1 MAQFPFKQADILALA
16 DSVLAGLTA
25 HAAIYPDPP
34 VDLADFQAAID
45 AYHQTRAALTEARAA
60 KEMATGQNQDA
71 FADLK
76 DKLKSQLRYAEN
88 RVRFDDN
95 KLNMLGWAGRR
106 DKTSILPGQVRNLR
120 AIEQGTDFV
129 VLDWMA
135 PADGG
140 RAGAY
145 QILRRDDQQ
154 TSVWINAGISMA
166 TKVKLL
172 DQPRHI
178 DMEYRVAALNR
189 TGQGPASNTVA
200 VVL

>member
-1 MAQFPFKQADILALA
+1 MAQFPFKEADIVALA
-16 DSVLAGLTA
+16 DSVLAGLTG
-25 HAAIYPDPP
+25 HTAIYPNPP
-34 VDLADFQAAID
+34 VEMADFQTAID
-45 AYHQTRAALTEARAA
+45 SYHQASAALAEANAA
-60 KEMATGQNQDA
+60 KKMATGQKQDA
-71 FADLK
+71 LADVK
-76 DKLKSQLRYAEN
+76 DKLKMQLRYAEN
-88 RVRFDDN
+88 VTGFDDN

-120 AIEQGTDFV
+120 ALEQGTDFV

-145 QILRRDDQQ
+145 QILRRDERQ
-154 TSVWINAGISMA
+154 SGVWIGAGISMA

-178 DMEYRVAALNR
+178 DMEYRVAALNK
-189 TGQGPASNTVA
+189 TGQGPVSNTVT

>member
-16 DSVLAGLTA
+16 DSVLAGLTG

-45 AYHQTRAALTEARAA
+45 SYNQASAALTEAKAA
-60 KEMATGQNQDA
+60 KEMATTGKQDA
-71 FADLK
+71 LADLK
-76 DKLKSQLRYAEN
+76 DKLKRQLRYAEN
-88 RVRFDDN
+88 TVGFDDN

-106 DKTSILPGQVRNLR
+106 EKTSVLPGQVRNLR
-120 AIEQGTDFV
+120 VLEQGTDFV

-135 PADGG
+135 PVDGG

-145 QILRRDDQQ
+145 QILRRDDSQ
-154 TSVWINAGISMA
+154 TSVWINAGVSLA

-189 TGQGPASNTVA
+189 TGQGPVSNTVA